1 MTRLLYPLVASALIT
16 IVPFLL
22 TFEKG
27 QDIVRGL
34 FGYEE
39 FALLLLFTLVKSKV
53 QAASLRAFCKN
64 AKQSMV
70 HTSLRTTDV
79 VKQSIL
85 ILLLAVIVTTLLA
98 IAWIDLQNLLAIKGW
113 STGWYGMFPFVTC
126 GLAIAM
132 MWKVKP
138 FSLSGISFILFVAL
152 IAHLFA
158 YNNYAAQPLAQFP
171 LVDYASR
178 MAPKPAPRNDLPESF
193 KAKYFTTDSATITR
207 GFIDSTR
214 TNVLV
219 LVESWGIPL
228 DSNRFAEQLRIF
240 DGIPKQTGAHHRMY
254 SRTRTAERED
264 LIYLAIRDSN
274 GHRDTVFLPQVLH
287 AQGIKTAFI
296 YGGDSLEH
304 MRNKYIRNAGFEE
317 TFFGTSANSGVEPR
331 TDRESAALLDSLLSD
346 TGSISAGDSAVRF
359 VAWTTLDTKFPLQGF
374 KDPYQIDVAA
384 VDSAYTERLA
394 GTLQLIANLAKK
406 HPGVHFIVQGDHNPI
421 LSPLKFQEKFYKR
434 WVPFVIL
441 N

>member
-1 MTRLLYPLVASALIT
+1 MNRLLYPLVASALIT

-39 FALLLLFTLVKSKV
+39 FALLLLIAFVKNKLTKISCANKQGAFAFAAMTMVLSALVAV
-53 QAASLRAFCKN
+53 LFAA
-64 AKQSMV
+64 
-70 HTSLRTTDV
+70 
-79 VKQSIL
+79 
-85 ILLLAVIVTTLLA
+85 
-98 IAWIDLQNLLAIKGW
+98 AWLDLQNLLAIKSW
-113 STGWYGMFPFVTC
+113 ATGWYGVLPFVTC

-138 FSLSGISFILFVAL
+138 FSASAISFILFVAL

-158 YNNYAAQPLAQFP
+158 YNQYAAQPLAQFP

-178 MAPKPAPRNDLPESF
+178 TAPKPIARDSLPESF

-207 GFIDSTR
+207 GFIDSTK

-219 LVESWGIPL
+219 LVESWGVPL
-228 DSNRFAEQLRIF
+228 DTNRFAKQLQIF
-240 DGIPKQTGAHHRMY
+240 DGIATQVGAHHRMY

-264 LIYLAIRDSN
+264 LIFQVTRDSA
-274 GHRDTVFLPQVLH
+274 GHRDTVFLPLVLR
-287 AQGIKTAFI
+287 AQGVKTQFV
-296 YGGDSLEH
+296 YGGDSLVH
-304 MRNKYIRNAGFEE
+304 MRNKYIRNVGFEDVFYGA
-317 TFFGTSANSGVEPR
+317 TNGNVRS
-331 TDRESAALLDSLLSD
+331 DRESAALLDSLLSVQD
-346 TGSISAGDSAVRF
+346 SVLRSIV
-359 VAWTTLDTKFPLQGF
+359 WTTLDTKFPLQGF
-374 KDPYQIDVAA
+374 KDPYKIDVGA

-394 GTLQLIANLAKK
+394 GTLQLVADLAKK
-406 HPGVHFIVQGDHNPI
+406 HPRARFIVQGDHNPI